1 MSRHFAFMAP
11 PFDGHVN
18 PNLPLVEELRKRG
31 HRVSYATGNRKLE
44 TVRSSGAQGVDTNM
58 DFSPPT
64 QSFDRMTPEMLAE
77 MMGYLLEHVRVSFPV
92 LRRHFT
98 EDPPDVVCYDMM
110 MMAGPMLAE
119 VLGVPGAALVPNFA
133 ANEHFSLL
141 RTFLPEDFD
150 TEHPALREVERN
162 RAELAEELGV
172 SPPESVFSAKPADL
186 NLVSIPRQFQ
196 PEAETFDD
204 RFRFLG
210 PSLGSRATRES
221 FTPRAPEAP
230 LLFISLGTAFNNRP
244 DFYRQCL
251 DAFSD
256 GPWQVAMSIGE
267 RLDPDELG
275 PVPDN
280 FDVRTRFPQPAVL
293 EHADVFLSHTGMNST
308 MESLYHGVPLVAYP
322 QMPEQRANA
331 ERAEQLG
338 LARVLPAEVTPEILR
353 KTVDAV
359 SGDERMRAVASA
371 TSFGVR
377 SGGGAVAGA
386 DALEAH
392 LAT

>member
-1 MSRHFAFMAP
+1 MH
-11 PFDGHVN
+11 
-18 PNLPLVEELRKRG
+18 
-31 HRVSYATGNRKLE
+31 
-44 TVRSSGAQGVDTNM
+44 
-58 DFSPPT
+58 
-64 QSFDRMTPEMLAE
+64 
-77 MMGYLLEHVRVSFPV
+77 
-92 LRRHFT
+92 
-98 EDPPDVVCYDMM
+98 MM

-119 VLGVPGAALVPNFA
+119 VLGVPGVALVPNFA

-150 TEHPALREVERN
+150 TDHPALREVERN

-172 SPPESVFSAKPADL
+172 SLPGSVFSAKPADL
-186 NLVSIPRQFQ
+186 NLVSVPRQFQ
-196 PEAETFDD
+196 PAAETFDE

-221 FTPRAPEAP
+221 FAPRDPEVP

-251 DAFSD
+251 EAFSD
-256 GPWQVAMSIGE
+256 GAWQVAMSVGE
-267 RLDPDELG
+267 QLDPDELG
-275 PVPDN
+275 PFPDN
-280 FDVRTRFPQPAVL
+280 FDVRARFPQPAVL

-338 LARVLPAEVTPEILR
+338 LARVLPEEVTPELLR